1 MRTFIVRFHED
12 TTADAANDRMRGVVD
27 EVATGR
33 RVTFRCS
40 EELVAALAAALTA
53 DVSAR
58 PGRAARPDLT

>member
-12 TTADAANDRMRGVVD
+12 TTADAARERMRGVVD

-40 EELVAALAAALTA
+40 EELLAALAAALTA
-53 DVSAR
+53 DVPAG
-58 PGRAARPDLT
+58 PTTAPDLT

>member
-12 TTADAANDRMRGVVD
+12 TTADAARGRMRGVVD

-40 EELVAALAAALTA
+40 EELLTALAAALTA
-53 DVSAR
+53 DVSAG
-58 PGRAARPDLT
+58 PAKPSDLT

>member
-12 TTADAANDRMRGVVD
+12 TTDAATGRMRGVLD

-40 EELVAALAAALTA
+40 EELLTALAAALTA
-53 DVSAR
+53 DVPAGPAR
-58 PGRAARPDLT
+58 PPDLT